1 MTDHRHTPPTDPYV
15 DGRDNQGRFTAG
27 NAGGP
32 GNPHA
37 KRVAALRSAFLRA
50 ATPEDMKA
58 VVEAMV
64 KEAKAG
70 NVQATKLFLDR
81 CLGPAEAL
89 DLLVRLS
96 ELEDAVS
103 ASLGHRS

>member
-1 MTDHRHTPPTDPYV
+1 
-15 DGRDNQGRFTAG
+15 
-27 NAGGP
+27 
-32 GNPHA
+32 
-37 KRVAALRSAFLRA
+37 
-50 ATPEDMKA
+50 MKA